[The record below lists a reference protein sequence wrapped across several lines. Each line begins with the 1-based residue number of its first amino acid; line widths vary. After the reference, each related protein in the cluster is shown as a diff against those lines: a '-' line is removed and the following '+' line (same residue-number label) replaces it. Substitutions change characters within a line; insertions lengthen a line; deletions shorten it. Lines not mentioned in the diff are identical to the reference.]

1 MLRCVSLR
9 CEACLMQ
16 ILSCRMAW
24 HKLKQFLTVCVCV
37 HAGACS
43 TCITGLALLAKCF
56 NWLYSTSAEPFNV
69 LQPQK
74 FGSVTCA
81 CCVVSAGQL
90 AVHELASPVN
100 YMTYM
105 CQKPHLLL
113 YRFRYWQTTKKS
125 FTLNFRL
132 YLRCLTRAN
141 FILIDWMHKK
151 LFLQKTKPNRNKL
164 GKCQSE
170 VQRNLLGNWI

>member
-24 HKLKQFLTVCVCV
+24 HKLKQFLTVCVCMQE
-37 HAGACS
+37 
-43 TCITGLALLAKCF
+43 LALHALQA
-56 NWLYSTSAEPFNV
+56 WLCWQNV
-69 LQPQK
+69 LSDFTQPALNLLI
-74 FGSVTCA
+74 GSVTCA